1 MYPQSTGFGIKSCNS
16 KFCLEILE
24 WNCFEL
30 NVLREKYVQ
39 NQQNQIKKAKTKPVK
54 PKLLK
59 TLNMTVFWF
68 RFQTFITRK

>member
-39 NQQNQIKKAKTKPVK
+39 NQQNQIKRAKTKQVK

-59 TLNMTVFWF
+59 TLNIMVFWF
-68 RFQTFITRK
+68 HFQTFITKK